1 MLKARVSLKEF
12 EVEGF
17 QAFVDTMTRA
27 PGVKVNAMSPRLQLD
42 NRQFEADFIAEVCHG
57 EKRHVFVGEVK
68 SNGQPRN
75 AIAAI
80 DHLKTLIS
88 RWGQDAHPVFIAPF
102 LSKETRT
109 LCAAEGASYIDLA
122 GNVRVVAD
130 GLYIEREAPD
140 NPFKERRE
148 LKSLFSPKS
157 AQVLKILLRDPRR
170 PWRVADLAAA
180 ARVSLGQVSNIRT
193 ALIDQDWAKVESD
206 GLLLTKPDT
215 LLDEWRDAYRGPS
228 GTPLHYYTTLHG
240 ARLNDTILDVLAKD
254 ETPHAALSAYSAAEW
269 LAPYARV
276 GHQTLFADQEG
287 LNRLTE
293 ALKLTATSTGGNIFI
308 TYLYDEV
315 PFSDAIRV
323 GPGLW
328 STSPVQTYLD
338 LSVSGERGREGADF
352 LRQELLAWSR

>member
-1 MLKARVSLKEF
+1 MLKTRATLKEF
-12 EVEGF
+12 EIQGF
-17 QAFVDTMTRA
+17 QAFVDALTRA
-27 PGVKVNAMSPRLQLD
+27 PGVKVNGMSPRIEID
-42 NRQFEADFIAEVCHG
+42 NRVFEADFIAEVRHG

-68 SNGQPRN
+68 ANGQPRN
-75 AIAAI
+75 ATAAI
-80 DHLKTLIS
+80 DHLKLFIS
-88 RWGQDAHPVFIAPF
+88 RWDQNALPVFVAPF
-102 LSKETRT
+102 LSKETRS
-109 LCAAEGASYIDLA
+109 LCAAESVSYIDLA

-130 GLYIEREAPD
+130 GLYIEREASD

-170 PWRVADLAAA
+170 QWRVAELAAA

-206 GLLLTKPDT
+206 GLRLTKPDT
-215 LLDEWRDAYRGPS
+215 LLDEWRDAYRGAS

-240 ARLNDTILDVLAKD
+240 ARLNDAILDVLAKD
-254 ETPHAALSAYSAAEW
+254 EVPHAALSAYSAAEW

-276 GHQTLFADQEG
+276 GHQTFFADQVG
-287 LNRLTE
+287 LDRLTE
-293 ALKLTATSTGGNIFI
+293 ALTLTPAAKGGNIII
-308 TYLYDEV
+308 TYVYDEV
-315 PFSDAIRV
+315 PLSDAVRV

-352 LRQELLAWSR
+352 LRQEILAWSR